1 MTEENTPTKLAT
13 MPIVNSI
20 TWGDIA
26 SSLKQGMMDFIN
38 APLYG
43 LLFGA
48 IFAGGGVAIV
58 AILTYL
64 DAIWM
69 TLPIAI
75 GFPLIGPFVAAG
87 LYEVSRRLDANQKLT
102 WVGVL
107 FTVFQQRERQMGW
120 MAFVVLFIF
129 WIWIYQ
135 IRILI
140 ALFLGFNTPSTL
152 SGFVEIVFTTQ
163 AGLLFLMTGTIVG
176 AVLALFL
183 FAATVIAMP
192 LLLDTE
198 LDFVTAMITSFKS
211 VSTNLVP
218 MIIWGLLVTLLAILA
233 MIPAFLGLIIVFPIL
248 GHATWHLYTK
258 TIERPWA

>member
-1 MTEENTPTKLAT
+1 MTDENTPYQPPA
-13 MPIVNSI
+13 MPIVKTI
-20 TWGDIA
+20 TWQDIA
-26 SSLKQGMMDFIN
+26 VSLREGLMDFIK
-38 APLYG
+38 APQYG

-48 IFAGGGVAIV
+48 IFAGGGLAIL

-64 DAIWM
+64 DALWM

-75 GFPLIGPFVAAG
+75 GFPLIGPFAAAG
-87 LYEVSRRLDANQKLT
+87 LYEVSRRLQANKKLT
-102 WVGVL
+102 WLGVMV
-107 FTVFQQRERQMGW
+107 TVFQQRERQMGW

-135 IRILI
+135 VRILI
-140 ALFLGFNTPSTL
+140 ALFIGFNTPSTL
-152 SGFVEIVFTTQ
+152 NGFIEVVLTTQ
-163 AGLLFLMTGTIVG
+163 AGLLFLATGTVVG

-198 LDFVTAMITSFKS
+198 IDFVSAMITSFKS
-211 VSTNLVP
+211 VTKNLVP
-218 MIIWGLLVTLLAILA
+218 MLIWGILVTLLAIIA
-233 MIPAFLGLIIVFPIL
+233 MAPAFLGLIIVFPIL